1 MKKKKPV
8 ILLDCDGVLADFTTE
23 ALDLIE
29 QETGKRYTPEE
40 IPHWEVFESL
50 GHPELW
56 AKFGEKADQI
66 GYCASMKPYPAAL
79 VAVKKFQE
87 TYEVLIVTAPVDA
100 RPWMYERAH
109 WIGDHFG
116 ISRKKVI
123 FAHEKQQ
130 VRGDM
135 LVDDKPA
142 NVIAWAA
149 ANPEGIAVLWS
160 HPYNRVAELP
170 EGIVRTS
177 DWNELATMLREKFDE
192 D

>member
-1 MKKKKPV
+1 
-8 ILLDCDGVLADFTTE
+8 
-23 ALDLIE
+23 
-29 QETGKRYTPEE
+29 
-40 IPHWEVFESL
+40 
-50 GHPELW
+50 
-56 AKFGEKADQI
+56 
-66 GYCASMKPYPAAL
+66 
-79 VAVKKFQE
+79 
-87 TYEVLIVTAPVDA
+87 
-100 RPWMYERAH
+100 
-109 WIGDHFG
+109 
-116 ISRKKVI
+116 VI